1 MFGRKIVAMIWD
13 SRFSMFNVFEFFD
26 YIINRTGNYITICNE
41 NFPLDELKRD
51 YENEIYKDGH
61 YYILW
66 SENELTKE
74 QKEMFKEGCI
84 RILNSR
90 INMLNEQ
97 KRMLESLEV

>member
-1 MFGRKIVAMIWD
+1 MFGQKLVAMIWD
-13 SRFSMFNVFEFFD
+13 SRFSMFNVFELFD
-26 YIINRTGNYITICNE
+26 YMIDKTVSYITIYDD
-41 NFPLDELKRD
+41 NFPLDYLKTS

-74 QKEMFKEGCI
+74 QKEMFKDSCI
-84 RILNSR
+84 RILTSR

-97 KRMLESLEV
+97 KRMLKSLEV